1 MCLSGFSLPFDEIG
15 STVGMKQE
23 ILTDRFQAGG
33 GCSLSCAGA
42 GGVGE
47 RRGQR
52 ESSADVSHSLGS
64 RNRGIHE
71 STLHC
76 GA

>member
-1 MCLSGFSLPFDEIG
+1 MDSPPPFDEIG

-42 GGVGE
+42 GGVGGEKRAE
-47 RRGQR
+47 R
-52 ESSADVSHSLGS
+52 AVLM
-64 RNRGIHE
+64 
-71 STLHC
+71 
-76 GA
+76 